1 MRDKVTDHERQLRIL
16 SRLRKRIKEAMF
28 LFPSESKT
36 FELLHQMSDDLKAHI
51 KNLMKEDDNHE

>member
-1 MRDKVTDHERQLRIL
+1 MKDKVTDPEQERRIL

-28 LFPSESKT
+28 LFPSKSKT
-36 FELLHQMSDDLKAHI
+36 FEILHQMSDDLKAHI